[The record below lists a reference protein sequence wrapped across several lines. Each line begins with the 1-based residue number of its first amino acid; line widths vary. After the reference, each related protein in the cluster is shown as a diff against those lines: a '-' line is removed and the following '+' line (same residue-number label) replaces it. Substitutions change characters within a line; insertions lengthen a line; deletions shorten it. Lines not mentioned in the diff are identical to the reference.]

1 MMKKTKTQLALLAT
15 ATVFLISGG
24 IFLPQERAGASE
36 EQPTPSA
43 QAPQAM
49 PVTVTVIKPK
59 PIQLWKNF
67 SGHIVAVDKAEIRP
81 QVSGRITDIR
91 FKDGQYVEK
100 GDILIVID
108 PRPYEAALAQAKAS
122 LEAVETQ
129 AILAEKEYERAKAL
143 IKTEAVS
150 QRLLD
155 ERSNNQKVAQAAVQE
170 AKALVQ
176 SASINLDYA
185 FVKAP
190 ISGKVSRAEI
200 TEGNLVQAGP
210 SAPLLTSIVADD
222 QLYVDFEVDEKTY
235 INSRQHVGSAEEN
248 PTEVRLK
255 LPGSE
260 KEFHGYVHS
269 FDNQI
274 NPSSGTVRARALFEN
289 EDKMLLPGMSVSVM
303 MGSPGDQERILV
315 SERAIGTD
323 QDRKFVYVVN
333 GENKT
338 SYREIKIGESVDGKR
353 IVLSGLE
360 QGDMVITE
368 GIMRIRPDMPVSP
381 QEKADHAALEN
392 EPAAREENMNSG
404 EEE

>member
-1 MMKKTKTQLALLAT
+1 MPETN
-15 ATVFLISGG
+15 TVF
-24 IFLPQERAGASE
+24 
-36 EQPTPSA
+36 
-43 QAPQAM
+43 
-49 PVTVTVIKPK
+49 
-59 PIQLWKNF
+59 
-67 SGHIVAVDKAEIRP
+67 
-81 QVSGRITDIR
+81 
-91 FKDGQYVEK
+91 
-100 GDILIVID
+100 
-108 PRPYEAALAQAKAS
+108 S
-122 LEAVETQ
+122 L
-129 AILAEKEYERAKAL
+129 L
-143 IKTEAVS
+143 
-150 QRLLD
+150 
-155 ERSNNQKVAQAAVQE
+155 
-170 AKALVQ
+170 
-176 SASINLDYA
+176 
-185 FVKAP
+185 AP

-200 TEGNLVQAGP
+200 TEGNLVQAGG

-235 INSRQHVGSAEEN
+235 INSRQHVGSTEEN
-248 PTEVRLK
+248 PTQVRLK

-333 GENKT
+333 SENKT
-338 SYREIKIGESVDGKR
+338 AYREIKIGESVDGKR

-381 QEKADHAALEN
+381 QEKADHTALEN
-392 EPAAREENMNSG
+392 EPAAG

>member
-1 MMKKTKTQLALLAT
+1 MMKKTKTQLILLAT

-24 IFLPQERAGASE
+24 VFLPQEIAGAAE
-36 EQPTPSA
+36 EPAA
-43 QAPQAM
+43 QAAQPQAM
-49 PVTVTVIKPK
+49 PVEVSVIKPE
-59 PIQLWKNF
+59 PVQLWKNF

-122 LEAVETQ
+122 LEAAETQ
-129 AILAEKEYERAKAL
+129 AVLAEKEYERAKAL

-200 TEGNLVQAGP
+200 TEGNLVQAGG

-235 INSRQHVGSAEEN
+235 INSRQHVGSTEEN
-248 PTEVRLK
+248 PTQVRLK

-333 GENKT
+333 SENKT
-338 SYREIKIGESVDGKR
+338 AYREIKIGESVDGKR

-381 QEKADHAALEN
+381 QEKADHTALEN
-392 EPAAREENMNSG
+392 EPAAG